1 MRVGIGMKDLM
12 KGCFF
17 LGLVGENKRD
27 VMEGSNVLIMI
38 CKLLNSIEILKS
50 MEIFME
56 YLYLTTEIFYF
67 RSNISC

>member
-1 MRVGIGMKDLM
+1 
-12 KGCFF
+12 
-17 LGLVGENKRD
+17 
-27 VMEGSNVLIMI
+27 MEGSNVLIMI